1 MGPGSEVGAVN
12 IRIGATIQG
21 LLDGM
26 KKAAAVTRSAVYDI
40 NSKLTDSYKR
50 AAKEQAVFRGGLI
63 KLGDELTSIGGKMTL
78 FGTLPSLYAA
88 GQAYKDFAEL
98 EKLEKGLT
106 RYGESLEKVR
116 EIAKLPN
123 IGIFD
128 GAKSLISLKAMK
140 LNSDLA
146 TRSIKAFAN
155 AITDAGGSAI
165 DLEPALIN
173 LRQFVATKHIN
184 QVDLRQLAARMPQTY
199 DAFEAAFGTQDV
211 EKLNQKMAKIG
222 VQAFIE
228 KFVTELEK
236 IPKAGG
242 GAATAMEQL
251 SDSFTIFSASVGKSI
266 ENSLE
271 VSGFIKEL
279 SELLDGASESF
290 DKLDPSIQKNIVGM
304 AGYALAI
311 PVVISAIG
319 GLIKLLPIL
328 ATGFGTISWP
338 ITAIIGTI
346 AAFTAL
352 GTIMPLITNKTAA
365 LTKKIDEVGASES
378 KISPLITRYEELKAK
393 ADLTVEESA
402 ELKKIIGE
410 IANVVPDAAF
420 EFDKYGNAL
429 QIDIEKTREFA
440 AEQRELLKALKKTR
454 EETLTQDNKLLER
467 KISTLQTDLNKG
479 KNSAFIGDDSGGAIL
494 GGDLSSRE
502 ILEKRKEL
510 SEAQRQLAAN
520 MKTLYGNATGTP
532 GKGALFGEYFADL
545 ADNTKKAGDAA
556 EDASEYYETMSESA
570 FKIWQ
575 IDLDSKWKKEHEQL
589 KEAIKS
595 YKELFGVTANLN
607 VERLKLSKPDSFRLG
622 NSLQDG
628 KDQAKAYGAAL
639 IDSRLPKTQE
649 EINKAVQKAYSGQN
663 ARFGAAVNLKEAFG
677 SAFDLDKLKGYFA
690 SFQEVVNETK
700 EQYQDRIGSIEE
712 ATGRLKSV
720 FGSAFSLDSLKSI
733 FGAIPG
739 VIGQTGERVEEK
751 LRTIEDAMIR
761 LKEAFGSDF
770 SLATAKE
777 FFKGLSNTAG
787 LSSEQF
793 DEHTKRIVAT
803 SIQLSAD
810 LTNALKNAAN
820 EVAIGFGEMI
830 GNLMTGAG
838 GVEDFA
844 KRVVGTLGTL
854 LKDMG
859 KSLIAAGTAG
869 IALKLFAKN
878 PYLALAAGIG
888 LVALGTATTN
898 KINNQVGKAT
908 TRFAKGGF
916 AYEEMT
922 AIVGDNPNSRND
934 PEMIAPYSKV
944 HDSIKKS
951 IKESAGGGGQVYIAD
966 VTIRGED
973 LRLAFRRA
981 ETSNNA
987 LTGKNKWA

>member
-1 MGPGSEVGAVN
+1 MAAEVGAVN
-12 IRIGATIQG
+12 IRIGASIQG

-26 KKAAAVTRSAVYDI
+26 KRAAAAVRSTTFDI
-40 NSKLTDSYKR
+40 NSKLADSYKR
-50 AAKEQAVFRGGLI
+50 AGKEQSVFRGGLI
-63 KLGDELTSIGGKMTL
+63 KLGDELTSIGGKMAL

-106 RYGESLEKVR
+106 RYGESIAKVR

-222 VQAFIE
+222 VQAFID

-266 ENSLE
+266 EKSLD
-271 VSGFIKEL
+271 VSSTIKDL

-290 DKLDPSIQKNIVGM
+290 DKLDPAVQKNIVGM

-352 GTIMPLITNKTAA
+352 GTIMPLITNKAAA
-365 LTKKIDEVGASES
+365 LTKEIDQIGASES
-378 KISPLITRYEELKAK
+378 KINPLIARYEELKAK
-393 ADLTVEESA
+393 ADLTVQESV
-402 ELKKIIGE
+402 ELKKIISE
-410 IANVVPDAAF
+410 IANVVPDAAY
-420 EFDKYGNAL
+420 EFDQYGNAL
-429 QIDIEKTREFA
+429 QIDIKKTREFA
-440 AEQRELLKALKKTR
+440 DEQRELLKVLKQTR
-454 EETLTQDNKLLER
+454 EATITQDNKLLEK
-467 KISTLQTDLNKG
+467 KISTLQTDLNSG
-479 KNSAFIGDDSGGAIL
+479 KNSAFIGDDSGGAII
-494 GGDLSSRE
+494 GGDLSGRE

-510 SEAQRQLAAN
+510 NEAQRQLAAN

-532 GKGALFGEYFADL
+532 GKGALIGEYFADL
-545 ADNTKKAGDAA
+545 SANTKKAGEAA
-556 EDASEYYETMSESA
+556 DDASEYYEKMSESA
-570 FKIWQ
+570 FKVWQ
-575 IDLDSKWKKEHEQL
+575 IDLASKWKKEQDEL
-589 KEAIKS
+589 KEAVKK
-595 YKELFGVTANLN
+595 YKELFGVTSNLN
-607 VERLKLSKPDSFRLG
+607 VERQKLSKPNPSKFG
-622 NSLQDG
+622 NSVQDG
-628 KDQAKAYGAAL
+628 KDQAKAYGSAL
-639 IDSRLPKTQE
+639 FDSRIGATQE
-649 EINKAVQKAYSGQN
+649 QIPKATEKFY
-663 ARFGAAVNLKEAFG
+663 FGKDTRLQSVVNLKTSFG
-677 SAFDLDKLKGYFA
+677 SGFDDDALKKYFDG
-690 SFQEVVNETK
+690 FQQIGKETDS
-700 EQYQDRIGSIEE
+700 EYATRIDSIEKS
-712 ATGRLKSV
+712 TGRLKNIFRS
-720 FGSAFSLDSLKSI
+720 SFSLDGMKSI
-733 FGAIPG
+733 FEGIPEIAGQKGAD
-739 VIGQTGERVEEK
+739 VSER
-751 LRTIEDAMIR
+751 IETVTDATSQ

-770 SLATAKE
+770 NLSDAKE
-777 FFKGLSNTAG
+777 FFGSLPKLATKSAEKYD
-787 LSSEQF
+787 EQV
-793 DEHTKRIVAT
+793 ERIVDT
-803 SIQLSAD
+803 SIRLSAD

-820 EVAIGFGEMI
+820 EVAVGFGEMI

-844 KRVVGTLGTL
+844 KRVIGTLGSL

-888 LVALGTATTN
+888 LVAIGTATTN

-908 TRFAKGGF
+908 TKFAKGGF
-916 AYEEMT
+916 AYDEMT
-922 AIVGDNPNSRND
+922 AIVGDNPNSRRD

-951 IKESAGGGGQVYIAD
+951 IKESSAGGGAVFIPE
-966 VTIRGED
+966 VTLRGED
-973 LRLAFRRA
+973 IRIAFNRA
-981 ETSNNA
+981 SENNSA
-987 LTGKNKWA
+987 LQGKKKWG

>member
-1 MGPGSEVGAVN
+1 MVAEVGAVN
-12 IRIGATIQG
+12 IRIGASIQG

-26 KKAAAVTRSAVYDI
+26 KRAAAAVRSTTFDI
-40 NSKLTDSYKR
+40 NSKLADSYKR
-50 AAKEQAVFRGGLI
+50 AAKEQSVFRGGLI
-63 KLGDELTSIGGKMTL
+63 KLGDELTSIGGKMAL

-88 GQAYKDFAEL
+88 GQAYKDFADL
-98 EKLEKGLT
+98 EKLEKGLS
-106 RYGESLEKVR
+106 RYGESIAKVR

-222 VQAFIE
+222 VQAFID

-266 ENSLE
+266 EKSLD
-271 VSGFIKEL
+271 VSSTIKDL

-290 DKLDPSIQKNIVGM
+290 DKLDPAVQKNIVGM

-365 LTKKIDEVGASES
+365 LTKEIGEISASES
-378 KISPLITRYEELKAK
+378 KISPLIARYEELKAK
-393 ADLTVEESA
+393 ADLTVQESS
-402 ELKKIIGE
+402 ELKKIISE
-410 IANVVPDAAF
+410 IANVVPDAAY
-420 EFDKYGNAL
+420 EFDQYGNAL
-429 QIDIEKTREFA
+429 QIDIKKTREFA
-440 AEQRELLKALKKTR
+440 DEQRELLKVLKQTR
-454 EETLTQDNKLLER
+454 EATLTQDNKLLEK
-467 KISTLQTDLNKG
+467 KIKTLQSDLNTG

-494 GGDLSSRE
+494 RGDLSSRE

-510 SEAQRQLAAN
+510 NEAQRQLAAN
-520 MKTLYGNATGTP
+520 MKTLYGNATATP
-532 GKGALFGEYFADL
+532 GKGALIGEYFADL
-545 ADNTKKAGDAA
+545 SANTKKAGDSAD
-556 EDASEYYETMSESA
+556 DASEYYEEMSESA
-570 FKIWQ
+570 FKVWQ
-575 IDLDSKWKKEHEQL
+575 IDLESKWL
-589 KEAIKS
+589 KERKAVKDS
-595 YKELFGVTANLN
+595 TDQYKELFGVTANLN
-607 VERLKLSKPDSFRLG
+607 VERLKLNKPDSFRLG

-639 IDSRLPKTQE
+639 IDSRLARTQE
-649 EINKAVQKAYSGQN
+649 DINRSVLKAFSGQN
-663 ARFGAAVNLKEAFG
+663 ARFSASFNLKESFG
-677 SAFDLDKLKGYFA
+677 SAFDLEALKSYF
-690 SFQEVVNETK
+690 SGFQEVVNETK
-700 EQYQDRIGSIEE
+700 DHYQDRINSIEE
-712 ATGRLKSV
+712 STGRLKAV
-720 FGSAFSLDSLKSI
+720 FGSAFSLDGLKSV
-733 FGAIPG
+733 FGAIPE
-739 VIGQTGERVEEK
+739 VIGQTGEQVSEK
-751 LRTIEDAMIR
+751 LRTITDAMSR

-770 SLATAKE
+770 SLSTAKE
-777 FFKGLSNTAG
+777 FFTSLPKLANGSAEKYD
-787 LSSEQF
+787 EQV
-793 DEHTKRIVAT
+793 KRIVDT
-803 SIQLSAD
+803 SIQLSND

-820 EVAIGFGEMI
+820 EVAVGFGEMI

-844 KRVVGTLGTL
+844 KRVIGTLGTL

-922 AIVGDNPNSRND
+922 AIVGDNPNSRRD

-951 IKESAGGGGQVYIAD
+951 IKESTGGGGAVFIPE
-966 VTIRGED
+966 VTLRGED
-973 LRLAFRRA
+973 IRIAFNRA
-981 ETSNNA
+981 SENNRA
-987 LTGKNKWA
+987 LQGKKKWG

>member
-1 MGPGSEVGAVN
+1 MAAEVGAVN

-26 KKAAAVTRSAVYDI
+26 KKAAAAVRSTTFDI
-40 NSKLTDSYKR
+40 NSKLADSYKR
-50 AAKEQAVFRGGLI
+50 ASKEQAVFRGGLI
-63 KLGDELTSIGGKMTL
+63 KMGDELTSIGQKMAL
-78 FGTLPSLYAA
+78 FGTLPALYAA
-88 GQAYKDFAEL
+88 GTAYKNFADL

-106 RYGESLEKVR
+106 RYGESIQKVR

-184 QVDLRQLAARMPQTY
+184 QVDLRQLAARMPQTF
-199 DAFEAAFGTQDV
+199 DALDAAFGTQEV
-211 EKLNQKMAKIG
+211 EKLNEKMAKIG

-228 KFVTELEK
+228 KFVSELEK

-251 SDSFTIFSASVGKSI
+251 GDSFTIFSANIGKAI

-271 VSGFIKEL
+271 VSSTIRNLGGV
-279 SELLDGASESF
+279 LDSATEAF
-290 DKLDPSIQKNIVGM
+290 DKLDPSVQKNIVGM

-311 PVVISAIG
+311 PVVISVIG

-352 GTIMPLITNKTAA
+352 GTIMPLITNKAAA
-365 LTKKIDEVGASES
+365 LTKEIDQIGASES
-378 KISPLITRYEELKAK
+378 KINPLIARYEELKSK
-393 ADLTVEESA
+393 ADLTVQEST
-402 ELKKIIGE
+402 ELKKIISE
-410 IANVVPDAAF
+410 IANVVPDAAY
-420 EFDKYGNAL
+420 EFDQYGNAL
-429 QIDIEKTREFA
+429 QIDIKKTREFA
-440 AEQRELLKALKKTR
+440 DEQRELLKVLKQTR
-454 EETLTQDNKLLER
+454 EATITQDNKLLER
-467 KISTLQTDLNKG
+467 KISTLQSDLNSG
-479 KNSAFIGDDSGGAIL
+479 KNSAFIGDDSGGAII

-510 SEAQRQLAAN
+510 NEAQRQLAAN

-532 GKGALFGEYFADL
+532 GKGALIGEYFADL
-545 ADNTKKAGDAA
+545 SANTKKAGNSAD
-556 EDASEYYETMSESA
+556 DASEYYEKMSGSA
-570 FKIWQ
+570 FKVWQ
-575 IDLDSKWKKEHEQL
+575 IDLASKWKKEQDEL
-589 KEAIKS
+589 KEAVKK

-607 VERLKLSKPDSFRLG
+607 VERLKLSNPNPSKIG

-628 KDQAKAYGAAL
+628 KDQAKAYGTAL
-639 IDSRLPKTQE
+639 IDARLEKTRE
-649 EINKAVQKAYSGQN
+649 EINKSVLKAFSGQN
-663 ARFGAAVNLKEAFG
+663 ARLGAAVDLKQSFG
-677 SAFDLDKLKGYFA
+677 SAFDFDQLKGYF
-690 SFQEVVNETK
+690 SGFQEVVGETR
-700 EQYQDRIGSIEE
+700 EQYQDKIESILE
-712 ATGRLKSV
+712 ATGRLKST
-720 FGSAFSLDSLKSI
+720 FGSAFSLEGLKSV
-733 FGAIPG
+733 FGAIPE
-739 VIGQTGERVEEK
+739 VIGQTGEKVSEK
-751 LRTIEDAMIR
+751 LRTITDAMSR

-770 SLATAKE
+770 SLSTVKE
-777 FFKGLSNTAG
+777 FFTSLPKLADNSAEKYD
-787 LSSEQF
+787 EQVR
-793 DEHTKRIVAT
+793 RIVDT

-820 EVAIGFGEMI
+820 EVAVGFGEMI

-844 KRVVGTLGTL
+844 KRVIGTLGSL

-916 AYEEMT
+916 AYDEMT

-944 HDSIKKS
+944 HDSIKRS
-951 IKESAGGGGQVYIAD
+951 IKESTGSGGQVFIAD
-966 VTIRGED
+966 VIIQGQD
-973 LRLAFRRA
+973 LRLAFKRA
-981 ETSNNA
+981 GESNNA
-987 LTGKNKWA
+987 LTGKKWG